1 MSASAAL
8 AAAPLTP
15 TAAAAAPATNSQLHH
30 QPQHS
35 PASLQAYSAAS
46 APSLLASTDAQQQWV
61 QEQGVPV
68 QELQQLALWEW
79 PRNHWLAT
87 VLGIGAINILGL
99 QAVLKVLQASRDSK

>member
-1 MSASAAL
+1 MPS
-8 AAAPLTP
+8 TP
-15 TAAAAAPATNSQLHH
+15 TAAAAATSNQLHY
-30 QPQHS
+30 QQQQQHS

-46 APSLLASTDAQQQWV
+46 VPSLMASTPQTPDAEQEWV
-61 QEQGVPV
+61 QEQRAPV
-68 QELQQLALWEW
+68 QELQQLAAWDW